1 MYEVQMKFRFMDIW
15 NLEIL
20 VVFWVFNII
29 P

>member
-1 MYEVQMKFRFMDIW
+1 MYEVQMKFRFMDIR

>member
-1 MYEVQMKFRFMDIW
+1 MYEVQMKFRFMNIR

-20 VVFWVFNII
+20 VVFWVFNIA

>member
-1 MYEVQMKFRFMDIW
+1 MYEVQMKFRFMNIR

>member
-1 MYEVQMKFRFMDIW
+1 MYEVQMKFRFMDIR

-20 VVFWVFNII
+20 VVFWVFNIT